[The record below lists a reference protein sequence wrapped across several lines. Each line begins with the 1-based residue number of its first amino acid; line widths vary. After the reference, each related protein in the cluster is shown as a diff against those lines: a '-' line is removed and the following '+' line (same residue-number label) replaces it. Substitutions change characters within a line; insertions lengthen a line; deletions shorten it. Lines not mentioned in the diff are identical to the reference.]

1 MQVHNDELSTLCQ
14 EAEET
19 TLHLLRK
26 CCALINQRL
35 EILSSHF
42 LDYDDLA
49 LLHWKS
55 LLRLAK
61 DFEYLGCA
69 FDQSCKAPALRCKC
83 SRQWKKKKRKKV
95 YLRSGLIIELG
106 WWGESAL
113 YGRHALVL
121 TGCIKVWW
129 AIIWLRCCVQNISVI
144 VNNGWAFHVT
154 TSTNLQL
161 QYRHL
166 QQTAITWSRK

>member
-1 MQVHNDELSTLCQ
+1 MPRGEGDYTTSVREVLCFDKP
-14 EAEET
+14 ASWNSRFS
-19 TLHLLRK
+19 LPRD
-26 CCALINQRL
+26 CG
-35 EILSSHF
+35 
-42 LDYDDLA
+42 DDLG

-69 FDQSCKAPALRCKC
+69 LDQSCKAPVLCYKC